1 LFSLSFCGL
10 RYSPNHWSTADTRIR
25 ANPLQGLRVAYSEF
39 LSWSMMD
46 LWSRLRLKTV
56 GCWIIS
62 LQRNV
67 APSFLTEMEIPHDPA
82 VSRYN
87 HVGKGLRRSDLDPN
101 PIRQFANWFT
111 AAIEAGIRD
120 VNAMSLATAERD
132 ARPSVRIVLL
142 KSFDQDGFVFFTNYD
157 STKGKQLEANPY
169 AALGFY
175 WIELDWQIRIS
186 GKVKRTSRE
195 ESQAYFHS
203 RPVGSQLGAWAS
215 RQSEIIDGRRV
226 LDARMAEIT
235 ERFRNKPV
243 PLPPHWGG
251 YRLKPH
257 TVEFWQGRPNRL
269 HDRFRYTRLADGSWQ
284 IDRLAP

>member
-1 LFSLSFCGL
+1 MLV
-10 RYSPNHWSTADTRIR
+10 
-25 ANPLQGLRVAYSEF
+25 Q
-39 LSWSMMD
+39 
-46 LWSRLRLKTV
+46 
-56 GCWIIS
+56 
-62 LQRNV
+62 
-67 APSFLTEMEIPHDPA
+67 IPHDPA

-175 WIELDWQIRIS
+175 WIELDRQIRIN

-269 HDRFRYTRLADGSWQ
+269 HDRFRYTLLEDGSWQ